1 MSRTALGIGLAAWLL
16 VAGAP
21 AATAG
26 ARVSVADDRSRV
38 ETRCSRGSEA
48 ELRLRV
54 RGSRIGVELDI
65 DVERPGGSWRVIVL
79 HERRTAFRGTLQPGG
94 SGSIRLRRTVP
105 NWFGTDTVTVRATA
119 ARGETC
125 RADGRRVGV
134 AETNVRVVPAMEPR
148 GLEPLTF
155 WLPARRSPS

>member
-1 MSRTALGIGLAAWLL
+1 MSRMALGIGLAAWIL
-16 VAGAP
+16 VAGTP
-21 AATAG
+21 VATAG
-26 ARVSVADDRSRV
+26 ARVSADDDRSRV

-48 ELRLRV
+48 ELRLRA

-79 HERRTAFRGTLQPGG
+79 HERRIAFRGTFQPV

-105 NWFGTDTVTVRATA
+105 NWFGTDTVSVRATA

-125 RADGRRVGV
+125 RATAV
-134 AETNVRVVPAMEPR
+134 T
-148 GLEPLTF
+148 
-155 WLPARRSPS
+155 